1 MPDIDAHPQLTGTKS
16 EPTQTTLIS
25 SDLKDPSPS
34 KSNLI
39 LITGAGGF
47 LGSEIARQGLA
58 RGLRVRGLARGYY
71 PEMEALGVE
80 MHRGDISSEVVV
92 RKAVQGC
99 VAVFHVAAKAG
110 AWGSTADYERAN
122 IQGTLEVIQ
131 ACRNAGVSK
140 LIFTS
145 SPSVIHSGGDIEG
158 GDESLPYPKH
168 YLADYPRTKA
178 KAEQMIIAAN
188 DRHLSTVALRPHL
201 IWGPGDRHLIPRLI
215 DRARRGRLRHL
226 APDKL
231 VDSVYI
237 DDAAR
242 AHWDAYDRLTVGA
255 PCAGKAYFITQ
266 GEPWP
271 IADLIE
277 GILGALNQTCPRRT
291 LSPKFAMFVGGCLE
305 IIYRALR
312 IKREPIM
319 TRFIAEQLSTAHW
332 FSIEA
337 ARQDLGFKPQRTIDE
352 ALAALHTAHLAQND
366 RKNPPVKAIN
376 PTYK

>member
-1 MPDIDAHPQLTGTKS
+1 MPDIDSHPQLNTIDSGS
-16 EPTQTTLIS
+16 TQITPHS
-25 SDLKDPSPS
+25 NDRKDPSPGS
-34 KSNLI
+34 LDLV

-58 RGLRVRGLARGYY
+58 RGFRVRGLARGYY

-80 MHRGDISSEVVV
+80 MYRGDISNPEAV
-92 RKAVQGC
+92 KEAVQGC

-110 AWGSTADYERAN
+110 AWGSAADYERAN

-131 ACRNAGVSK
+131 ACRNAGIPK

-145 SPSVIHSGGDIEG
+145 SPSVVHSGVDIEG
-158 GDESLPYPKH
+158 GDESLPYPKQ

-178 KAEQMIIAAN
+178 KAEQLIIAAN

-201 IWGPGDRHLIPRLI
+201 IWGPGDQHLIPRLI

-255 PCAGKAYFITQ
+255 SCAGKAYFITQ

-277 GILGALNQTCPRRT
+277 GILGALDQTCPRRT
-291 LSPKFAMFVGGCLE
+291 LSPKFAMFVGSFLE
-305 IIYRALR
+305 TMYRVLR

-337 ARQDLGFKPQRTIDE
+337 ARQDLGFQPQRTIDE
-352 ALAALHTAHLAQND
+352 ALAALHTAHLTQSD
-366 RKNPPVKAIN
+366 RNNSAIESIN
-376 PTYK
+376 PNT